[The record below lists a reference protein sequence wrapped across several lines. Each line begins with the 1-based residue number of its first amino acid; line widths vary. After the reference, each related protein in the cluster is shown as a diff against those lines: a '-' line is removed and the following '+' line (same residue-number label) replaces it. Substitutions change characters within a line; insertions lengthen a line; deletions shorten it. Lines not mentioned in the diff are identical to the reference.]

1 MKKENNII
9 NRKKLS
15 ETVYEGLKC
24 IIENDS
30 LKDTFYIDITNP
42 FLLSSYDELHNYR
55 LYSCNFSDYSGFI
68 ELNPTKLGAPFL
80 LDYFDNYY
88 ENYCS
93 GLVRDYFNFKI
104 IPPKKSAK
112 TALDVVSD
120 FYTFDNKDII
130 SVINPIK
137 TFLNFE
143 TAKIKNKV
151 IIEDK
156 IAEDEILDYEISR
169 EYHYSLMFILEKSEK
184 YEIEPNKVGYLTKYI
199 QTMHKLK
206 IKAENFFYN
215 RNEEVPDYKQES
227 KFGIKIK
234 EETIIHYLNTVRSGV
249 LGIPTRNGFFIGRK
263 KTDFLNKYDL
273 INFYSN
279 FIMGLIALKFPN
291 MKVVDNTAGLN
302 SSQKIVILPNAL
314 P

>member
-42 FLLSSYDELHNYR
+42 CLLSSYDELHNYR

-156 IAEDEILDYEISR
+156 IVEDEIFDYEISGK
-169 EYHYSLMFILEKSEK
+169 YSYSSMFILEKSEK
-184 YEIEPNKVGYLTKYI
+184 YEIEPNKVDYLTKYI

-206 IKAENFFYN
+206 IKVENFLYN
-215 RNEEVPDYKQES
+215 KNEEVPNYKQES
-227 KFGIKIK
+227 KFGEKIK
-234 EETIIHYLNTVRSGV
+234 KEIIIHYLNTVVSSV
-249 LGIPTRNGFFIGRK
+249 FGIPARNGFFMGRK
-263 KTDFLNKYDL
+263 KIDFLNKYDL

-279 FIMGLIALKFPN
+279 FIVGLVALKFPN
-291 MKVVDNTAGLN
+291 MKVVDNTAELN
-302 SSQKIVILPNAL
+302 SSQKIVILPNGL